1 MPSEQPGAPA
11 TRTERDG
18 VKRLHPATLLF
29 DLAKHVKNFAVPAL
43 FVIFGASRSSS
54 GPGGQFGRGPDGFEA
69 WLLVLF
75 VPAAIASILRYLTF
89 RLRYDGDELVIR
101 SGLLFRRER
110 HVPFS
115 RIQNVDATQN
125 LFHRLFNVVEVR
137 VETGGG
143 KEEEAR
149 LSVLPKAAFEEMRER
164 VFAERA
170 RTVAV
175 APDAPGAP
183 DPQAPGHPGTS
194 APEELVH
201 LSLRELLLC
210 GFLENKGMVLI
221 GAAYGLMWEAGLG
234 RIFDPLVGSTVG
246 RGFFRNLFRAIFD
259 GGPLPVFQLAIL
271 LAGIPILLILVRV
284 ISMIW
289 ALVRLYD
296 FRLVRI
302 GEDLR
307 SEYGLFTKVTATVP
321 IRRVQA
327 ITINAGP
334 LHRWLKRAS
343 VRVATAGGAGSGSG
357 QQSSSVREWLAPLIR
372 EDALPNLLQHVVPG
386 FDLSTVDWQPI
397 HPRAFR
403 RAIKPALIFTAIV
416 TLVAWL
422 LIGRGAILV
431 LFVLLPWTIISTQKY
446 VAHLKWADG
455 DEVVAMR
462 SGWLW
467 QQTTL
472 ARVNKIQAVAM
483 HQTPLDRRAA
493 MARVRVDTAGAGDFS
508 HRVDIPYLDQQI
520 ARALSTRLS
529 AAAANTAFRW

>member
-1 MPSEQPGAPA
+1 MPSEQ
-11 TRTERDG
+11 
-18 VKRLHPATLLF
+18 RLHPATLLF

-54 GPGGQFGRGPDGFEA
+54 GPGGQSRGIPDGWEA
-69 WLLVLF
+69 WLMVLF
-75 VPAAIASILRYLTF
+75 VPAAIASIVRYVTF

-101 SGLLFRRER
+101 SGLLFRNER
-110 HVPFS
+110 HIPFS

-149 LSVLPKAAFEEMRER
+149 LNVLPKAAFEEMRRR
-164 VFAERA
+164 VFAQRA
-170 RTVAV
+170 RAVAV
-175 APDAPGAP
+175 APDAPDAP
-183 DPQAPGHPGTS
+183 NPQAPSHSGTP

-234 RIFDPLVGSTVG
+234 RIFDPLVGSTVS
-246 RGFFRNLFRAIFD
+246 RGFFRDLFRAIGGD
-259 GGPLPVFQLAIL
+259 GPLPIVQLAVL
-271 LAGIPILLILVRV
+271 VAGIPVLLILVRV

-327 ITINAGP
+327 ITISAGP

-343 VRVATAGGAGSGSG
+343 VRVATAGGAGTK
-357 QQSSSVREWLAPLIR
+357 QQSSNVREWLAPLIR
-372 EDALPNLLQHVVPG
+372 EDALPNLLQHIVPG
-386 FDLSTVDWQPI
+386 FDLSTVDWQPL

-403 RAIKPALIFTAIV
+403 RAIKPSLVFTAIV
-416 TLVAWL
+416 TLGAWF
-422 LIGRGAILV
+422 LIGRGAIAV

-446 VAHLKWADG
+446 VTHLKWADG
-455 DEVVAMR
+455 EEVVAMR

-483 HQTPLDRRAA
+483 HQTPFDRRAA

-520 ARALSTRLS
+520 ARALSARLS